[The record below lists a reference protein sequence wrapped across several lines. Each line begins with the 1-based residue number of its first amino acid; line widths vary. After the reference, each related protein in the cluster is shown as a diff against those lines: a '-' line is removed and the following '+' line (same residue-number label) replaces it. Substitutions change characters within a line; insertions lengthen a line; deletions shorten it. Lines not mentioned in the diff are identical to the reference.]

1 MHVRCMIDEWESKV
15 VSEHLASRR
24 NGCKIN
30 RYWMIKNTMAMLM
43 EYLTNKWNGA
53 RDIVQSMCTC
63 LNQTE
68 EHLSTLEANFNWRH
82 YTIFHSEDNVEGGG
96 NMD

>member
-1 MHVRCMIDEWESKV
+1 
-15 VSEHLASRR
+15 
-24 NGCKIN
+24 
-30 RYWMIKNTMAMLM
+30 MLM
-43 EYLTNKWNGA
+43 KDLTNKWNGVKDMA
-53 RDIVQSMCTC
+53 QSMRTYF
-63 LNQTE
+63 NWTE